1 MTGLTATLERP
12 SRRAQADGRVYDSEG
27 SELGAHPAAMD
38 NPSSLDITGRLLA
51 VILLVLAN
59 GFFVATEFALV
70 AVRRTRIEELAA
82 QGHPLAPAVL
92 RVVSRLDAF
101 LAACQLGITLASLG
115 LGWIGEPALAALIE
129 PRLHFLPD
137 NWAFLSAH
145 ALAGIIA
152 FAIITVL
159 HIVIGE
165 LAPKSLAI
173 QRPDGTALAVA
184 RPIELFLFLFK
195 PAIVVL
201 NGLGNLLVRA
211 LGLQPMR
218 EEERVHSVEELR
230 YLVSASG
237 AAGLMGTEAKEI
249 VERAFEFDVPARYV
263 MVPRTEMACVPIEAS
278 LDDAL
283 AVGVKHHHTR
293 LPVYTGDLDHIEG
306 IVHLVEVLAATQA
319 EPPPTL
325 RDIVQP
331 ALLVP
336 ETIHA
341 GTLLTRMQNERVQIA
356 ILMEEY
362 GSTAGLVT
370 LHDLVERLV
379 GPVLDTQEVAPDAI
393 ETLPNGDSLIGGLAL
408 VQDLNA
414 HFGLQIEDDEFDT
427 VGGLLLARLGRI
439 PAPGD
444 RLPIGRYVLRVESLD
459 GNRVELVRLLRPG
472 HNRQSDS
479 EAETGATPEDGEQC
493 P

>member
-1 MTGLTATLERP
+1 MDDP
-12 SRRAQADGRVYDSEG
+12 SG
-27 SELGAHPAAMD
+27 
-38 NPSSLDITGRLLA
+38 LDITGRLLA
-51 VILLVLAN
+51 VVLLVLAN

-92 RVVSRLDAF
+92 RVISRLDAF

-129 PRLHFLPD
+129 PLLHFLPD
-137 NWAFLSAH
+137 NWAFFSALTPWP
-145 ALAGIIA
+145 AIIA
-152 FAIITVL
+152 FAIITIL
-159 HIVIGE
+159 HIVLGE

-184 RPIELFLFLFK
+184 RPIEAFLFLFK

-201 NGLGNLLVRA
+201 NGLGNLLVRSI
-211 LGLQPMR
+211 GLQPMR

-249 VERAFEFDVPARYV
+249 VERAFAFDEVPARYV

-278 LDDAL
+278 LEDAL
-283 AVGVKHHHTR
+283 AVGIEHHHTR
-293 LPVYTGDLDHIEG
+293 LPVYAGDLDHIEG

-319 EPPPTL
+319 EPQPTL

-341 GTLLTRMQNERVQIA
+341 GALLTRMQNERVQIA

-379 GPVLDTQEVAPDAI
+379 GPVLDAQEVAPDAI
-393 ETLPNGDSLIGGLAL
+393 EPLPNGEALIGGLAL

-414 HFGLQIEDDEFDT
+414 HFGLRIEDDEFDT
-427 VGGLLLARLGRI
+427 VGGLILARLGRI
-439 PAPGD
+439 PVPGD

-459 GNRVELVRLLRPG
+459 GNRVEYIRLLRAG
-472 HNRQSDS
+472 RDRRASS
-479 EAETGATPEDGEQC
+479 EAETGDAPEDGELR

>member
-1 MTGLTATLERP
+1 MHDP
-12 SRRAQADGRVYDSEG
+12 SG
-27 SELGAHPAAMD
+27 
-38 NPSSLDITGRLLA
+38 LDITGRLLA
-51 VILLVLAN
+51 VILLVFAN

-92 RVVSRLDAF
+92 RVISRLDAF

-137 NWAFLSAH
+137 NWAFISSH
-145 ALAGIIA
+145 ALAAIIA
-152 FAIITVL
+152 FTIITVL
-159 HIVIGE
+159 HIVLGE

-173 QRPDGTALAVA
+173 QRPDGTSLAVA
-184 RPIELFLFLFK
+184 RPIEAFLFLFK
-195 PAIVVL
+195 PAIVTL
-201 NGLGNLLVRA
+201 NGLGNLLVRSI
-211 LGLQPMR
+211 GLQPMT

-237 AAGLMGTEAKEI
+237 EAGLVGAEAKEI
-249 VERAFEFDVPARYV
+249 VERALAFDEVPARYV

-283 AVGVKHHHTR
+283 AVGVEHHHTR
-293 LPVYTGDLDHIEG
+293 LPVYAGDLDHIEG

-325 RDIVQP
+325 SDIMQP

-379 GPVLDTQEVAPDAI
+379 GPVLDAQEVAPDAI
-393 ETLPNGDSLIGGLAL
+393 EPLPNGEALIGGLAL

-439 PAPGD
+439 PVPGD
-444 RLPIGRYVLRVESLD
+444 RLPLGRYVLRVESLD
-459 GNRVELVRLLRPG
+459 GNRVELVRLLHAGR
-472 HNRQSDS
+472 NRQSGS
-479 EAETGATPEDGEQC
+479 EGETGDAPEDEA
-493 P
+493 PRP

>member
-1 MTGLTATLERP
+1 MHDP
-12 SRRAQADGRVYDSEG
+12 SG
-27 SELGAHPAAMD
+27 
-38 NPSSLDITGRLLA
+38 LDITGRLLA
-51 VILLVLAN
+51 VILLVFAN

-92 RVVSRLDAF
+92 RVISRLDAF

-137 NWAFLSAH
+137 NWAFISAH
-145 ALAGIIA
+145 TLAAIIA

-159 HIVIGE
+159 HIVLGE

-173 QRPDGTALAVA
+173 QRPDGTALAIA
-184 RPIELFLFLFK
+184 RPIEAFLFLFK

-201 NGLGNLLVRA
+201 NGLGNLLVRSI
-211 LGLQPMR
+211 GLQPMTD
-218 EEERVHSVEELR
+218 EERVHSVEELR

-237 AAGLMGTEAKEI
+237 EAGLVGAEAKEI
-249 VERAFEFDVPARYV
+249 VERAFEFDEVPARYIMIPRIE
-263 MVPRTEMACVPIEAS
+263 MVCAPIEAS
-278 LDDAL
+278 LEEAL
-283 AVGVKHHHTR
+283 AIGVERRHTR
-293 LPVYTGDLDHIEG
+293 LPVYSGDLDHIEG
-306 IVHLVEVLAATQA
+306 IVHLVEVVAATQA
-319 EPPPTL
+319 NPKPTL

-341 GTLLTRMQNERVQIA
+341 GALLTRMQNERVEIA

-379 GPVLDTQEVAPDAI
+379 GPVLDPQEVAPDAI
-393 ETLPNGDSLIGGLAL
+393 EPLPNGEALIGGLAL
-408 VQDLNA
+408 VQDVNA
-414 HFGLQIEDDEFDT
+414 RFGLQIEDDEFDT
-427 VGGLLLARLGRI
+427 IGGFFLAELGRI
-439 PAPGD
+439 PVPGD
-444 RLPIGRYVLRVESLD
+444 RLSVGHLVLRVENLD
-459 GNRVELVRLLRPG
+459 GNRVELVRLLRAGRNRGSGSEPEPG
-472 HNRQSDS
+472 
-479 EAETGATPEDGEQC
+479 EALEDDA
-493 P
+493 PRP

>member
-1 MTGLTATLERP
+1 
-12 SRRAQADGRVYDSEG
+12 
-27 SELGAHPAAMD
+27 MD
-38 NPSSLDITGRLLA
+38 DPSSLDIAGRLLA

-70 AVRRTRIEELAA
+70 AVRRSRIEELAA
-82 QGHPLAPAVL
+82 QGHPLAPVVL

-101 LAACQLGITLASLG
+101 LAACQLGITLASLS

-129 PRLHFLPD
+129 PLLHFLPD
-137 NWAFLSAH
+137 NWALISAH
-145 ALAGIIA
+145 ALAAIIA
-152 FAIITVL
+152 FAIITIL

-165 LAPKSLAI
+165 LAPKSLAL
-173 QRPDGTALAVA
+173 QRPDSTALAVA

-201 NGLGNLLVRA
+201 NGLGNLLVRSI
-211 LGLQPMR
+211 GLQPMR

-237 AAGLMGTEAKEI
+237 TAGLMGTAAKEI
-249 VERAFEFDVPARYV
+249 VERAFAFDEVPARYV

-278 LDDAL
+278 LEDTL
-283 AVGVKHHHTR
+283 AVGVEHHHTR
-293 LPVYTGDLDHIEG
+293 LPVYAGDLDHIEG

-319 EPPPTL
+319 EPQPTL

-331 ALLVP
+331 ALLAP

-341 GTLLTRMQNERVQIA
+341 GALLTRMQNERVQIA

-379 GPVLDTQEVAPDAI
+379 GPVLDAQEVAPDAI
-393 ETLPNGDSLIGGLAL
+393 DPLPNGEALIGGLAL

-414 HFGLQIEDDEFDT
+414 QFGLQIEDEGFDT
-427 VGGLLLARLGRI
+427 VGGLFLARLGRI
-439 PAPGD
+439 PVPGD
-444 RLPIGRYVLRVESLD
+444 RLPIGGYVLRVESLD
-459 GNRVELVRLLRPG
+459 GNRVEHVRLLRASR
-472 HNRQSDS
+472 NRRPSP
-479 EAETGATPEDGEQC
+479 EAETGGEPEDG
-493 P
+493 